1 VGSWNAN
8 SFWPP
13 TVTGQTLVVVPSGW
27 FTMTQAAE
35 AGACPA
41 ATVRPSPGMDRVPEF
56 RVPEFRSRSEVV
68 GTQYAPVS
76 PVAGTW

>member
-1 VGSWNAN
+1 MDSWNAK

-13 TVTGQTLVVVPSGW
+13 TVTGQTLVVVPSDW

-41 ATVRPSPGMDRVPEF
+41 ATARPGPLMDRVAEY
-56 RVPEFRSRSEVV
+56 RVSEFRSRSEA
-68 GTQYAPVS
+68 GTQDADAV